1 MTGLS
6 YYLTK
11 IFEALVISV
20 VVAYVTAPLSI
31 RLAHKLG
38 VIDKP
43 KDARRVHKK
52 PIPRFGGMS
61 IFLGSMAAMLI
72 PAGMNSNIK
81 VAMLGGLLMYGLGV
95 ADDITDLKPVVKFSG
110 QIVIATIVFLL
121 GIRITFIGNYF
132 GASVTD
138 AHAHVILSEGVAYLV
153 TVLWIVGITNAVNL
167 MDGLDGLA
175 AGSVAI
181 MSLSLAYIA
190 YIHGVRLGSMP
201 VCVALVAVAGGCLGF
216 LPFNFSPAKT
226 FMGDG
231 GALYLGYMIAVLSVI
246 SPLKRAT
253 VVGAIIPM
261 LTLAVPIFDTL
272 FAMLR
277 RTLRHESIMAA
288 DKGHLHHHLMAAGF
302 GQRRSVLI
310 MYGIVGIM
318 GEVAVLISRE
328 LYKDAFFLFMIA
340 LLYLCIIIVPK
351 RPKKNLKTIITQD
364 ATQIEK
370 ENFVDYLN
378 YERERRK
385 ELRAAAAARVDEEEA
400 ESAGFED
407 GSHAAEERPA
417 ASYGMPVEEADFMIA
432 NASEHKGRHFKKE
445 DPDEDLHEE
454 AEEESPEDKGK
465 HMEGKEENVFAG
477 DASDGETEQ
486 DIPGEEEEPGEAISP
501 EAELDAYVKE
511 YLAKIDGKDSTD

>member
-1 MTGLS
+1 MPGVNF
-6 YYLTK
+6 YLTR
-11 IFEALVISV
+11 IIEALVISIG
-20 VVAYVTAPLSI
+20 VAFVTCPLSI

-52 PIPRFGGMS
+52 PIPRFGGMA

-72 PAGMNSNIK
+72 PAGMNDKIK
-81 VAMLGGLLMYGLGV
+81 VAMIGGLLMYLLGIT
-95 ADDITDLKPVVKFSG
+95 DDILDIKPVVKFLGQLIIASG
-110 QIVIATIVFLL
+110 VYAL
-121 GIRITFIGNYF
+121 GVRITFISNYF
-132 GASVTD
+132 GAAVTD
-138 AHAHVILSEGVAYLV
+138 SHANVILSTGVAYII

-181 MSLSLAYIA
+181 MSLCLAYIA
-190 YIHGVRLGSMP
+190 YIHGARLGSMP
-201 VCVALVAVAGGCLGF
+201 VCIALVAVAGGCIGF
-216 LPFNFSPAKT
+216 LPYNFSPAKT

-253 VVGAIIPM
+253 VVGALIPM

-277 RTLRHESIMAA
+277 RALKHESIMHA

-318 GEVAVLISRE
+318 GEVAILISRE
-328 LYKDAFFLFMIA
+328 LYKDAIPLFMIA

-351 RPKKNLKTIITQD
+351 RPKKGIKRIITQD
-364 ATQIEK
+364 TSELEK
-370 ENFVDYLN
+370 EYFKEYLN
-378 YERERRK
+378 SERERRR
-385 ELRAAAAARVDEEEA
+385 ELREAAKAAA
-400 ESAGFED
+400 
-407 GSHAAEERPA
+407 
-417 ASYGMPVEEADFMIA
+417 I
-432 NASEHKGRHFKKE
+432 
-445 DPDEDLHEE
+445 
-454 AEEESPEDKGK
+454 
-465 HMEGKEENVFAG
+465 
-477 DASDGETEQ
+477 
-486 DIPGEEEEPGEAISP
+486 
-501 EAELDAYVKE
+501 AELDAE
-511 YLAKIDGKDSTD
+511 EEMEAALSGGEAQEESEQ

>member
-1 MTGLS
+1 MLGTNF
-6 YYLTK
+6 YLTR
-11 IFEALVISV
+11 ILEALVISI
-20 VVAYVTAPLSI
+20 VVAFVTAPLSI
-31 RLAHKLG
+31 RIAHKLG
-38 VIDKP
+38 VIDRP

-72 PAGMNSNIK
+72 PAGMNDRIK
-81 VAMLGGLLMYGLGV
+81 IAMIGGLLMYLLGI
-95 ADDITDLKPVVKFSG
+95 ADDIKNLKPAFKFLG
-110 QIVIATIVFLL
+110 QFLIASIVYAL
-121 GIRITFIGNYF
+121 GIRITFISNYF

-138 AHAHVILSEGVAYLV
+138 SHANVILSAGVAYFI

-181 MSLSLAYIA
+181 MSLCLAYIA

-201 VCVALVAVAGGCLGF
+201 VCIALVAVAGGCIGF
-216 LPFNFSPAKT
+216 LPYNFSPART

-253 VVGAIIPM
+253 VVGALIPM
-261 LTLAVPIFDTL
+261 LTLAVPIFDTA

-277 RTLRHESIMAA
+277 RMLRHESIMKA

-318 GEVAVLISRE
+318 GEVAILISRE
-328 LYKDAFFLFMIA
+328 LYKDAIPLFLIA
-340 LLYLCIIIVPK
+340 LLYLGIIIVPK
-351 RPKKNLKTIITQD
+351 RSKKGIKRIITQD
-364 ATQIEK
+364 TSDLEK
-370 ENFVDYLN
+370 EYFTEYLN

-385 ELRAAAAARVDEEEA
+385 ALREAAKAAAEA
-400 ESAGFED
+400 QLE
-407 GSHAAEERPA
+407 
-417 ASYGMPVEEADFMIA
+417 
-432 NASEHKGRHFKKE
+432 N
-445 DPDEDLHEE
+445 
-454 AEEESPEDKGK
+454 EDKGLEDK
-465 HMEGKEENVFAG
+465 LE
-477 DASDGETEQ
+477 
-486 DIPGEEEEPGEAISP
+486 
-501 EAELDAYVKE
+501 
-511 YLAKIDGKDSTD
+511 